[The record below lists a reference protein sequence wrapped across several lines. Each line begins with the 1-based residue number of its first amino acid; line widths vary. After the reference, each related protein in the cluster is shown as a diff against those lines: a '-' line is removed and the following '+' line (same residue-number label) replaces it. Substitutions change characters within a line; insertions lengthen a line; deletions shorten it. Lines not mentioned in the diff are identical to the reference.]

1 MLFNKLHQ
9 NTVASAV
16 TIILMTAAMW
26 IRLFVIDL
34 AHITALD
41 NPAMP
46 LWCEWIQPWFG
57 FSQWKS
63 ALLSFVLVLL
73 TGFSISRMV
82 SQHNLTNRQGLMPLL
97 IFGLMTSAFLSVQ
110 KLNPVLI
117 YLFFVVHGIERLF
130 GCPQQNRNINRCFDA
145 AFFMGIGSL
154 FYAKGLFFFPILIIG
169 MGILRVANLKS
180 LMAAFIGL
188 LLPFIFSFTYFFL
201 IDKEGWFLTE
211 LQENLIA
218 NPGQY
223 NHTIFSRIFMT
234 SIILLLVISILAAFQ
249 HLPAQKIVNRFYFR
263 VFIWILLISSI
274 AVLTPFFSMEM
285 IPLSAVGASVLLTN
299 FFEKIKRRWV
309 KEIGFTAFVALIL
322 AGYFFLY

>member
-9 NTVASAV
+9 NTWASAV
-16 TIILMTAAMW
+16 IIVILIAGMW
-26 IRLFVIDL
+26 IRLFVVDL
-34 AHITALD
+34 AHITTLD

-46 LWCEWIQPWFG
+46 MWSGWIQPWFG

-63 ALLSFVLVLL
+63 ALFSFVLVLL
-73 TGFSISRMV
+73 TGFAISRMV
-82 SQHNLTNRQGLMPLL
+82 SQHNLMSHQGLMPLL

-117 YLFFVVHGIERLF
+117 YLFFVVHGLERLF
-130 GCPQQNRNINRCFDA
+130 GCPTQNRNINRCFDA
-145 AFFMGIGSL
+145 AFFMGVGSL
-154 FYAKGLFFFPILIIG
+154 FYAKGIFFFPILIIG

-180 LMAAFIGL
+180 LMAAIIGL

-201 IDKEGWFLTE
+201 VNKEGWFLTE
-211 LQENLIA
+211 LQENLMA

-223 NHTIFSRIFMT
+223 NHTVFSRIFMA
-234 SIILLLVISILAAFQ
+234 SIIFLLVISILSAFQ

-263 VFIWILLISSI
+263 VFIWILLVSSI

-309 KEIGFTAFVALIL
+309 KEIGFTAFVALIV

>member
-9 NTVASAV
+9 NTWTSALIIVILVA
-16 TIILMTAAMW
+16 TMW
-26 IRLFVIDL
+26 VRLFVVDL
-34 AHITALD
+34 AHITTLD

-46 LWCEWIQPWFG
+46 LWSGWIQPWFG
-57 FSQWKS
+57 FSQCRS

-73 TGFSISRMV
+73 TGFAISRMV
-82 SQHNLTNRQGLMPLL
+82 SQYNLMNYQGLMPLF
-97 IFGLMTSAFLSVQ
+97 IFSLMTSVFLSVQ

-117 YLFFVVHGIERLF
+117 YLFFVVHGLERLF
-130 GCPQQNRNINRCFDA
+130 GSPTQNRNTNRCFDA

-154 FYAKGLFFFPILIIG
+154 FYAKGIFFFPILIIS
-169 MGILRVANLKS
+169 MGILRVANLRS
-180 LMAAFIGL
+180 FMAAIIGL
-188 LLPFIFSFTYFFL
+188 MLPFIFSFTYFFL
-201 IDKEGWFLTE
+201 VNKEGWFLTE

-234 SIILLLVISILAAFQ
+234 AIIFLLVVSILSAFQ

-263 VFIWILLISSI
+263 IFIWILLVSSI

-285 IPLSAVGASVLLTN
+285 IPLSAVGGSVLLTN
-299 FFEKIKRRWV
+299 LFEKMKRKWV
-309 KEIGFTAFVALIL
+309 KELCFSAFVALIVT
-322 AGYFFLY
+322 GYFFLY